1 MKSYT
6 FIIDTNQYAGN
17 FERHMCAFMTGMIGD
32 CGIGE
37 EYAKMYKNC
46 GLSPMKELLTYKS
59 DEHGVYRPCGIFPTP
74 GWINSGYKNYRYV
87 IDNLDEE
94 KALAEYNENIEKEAK
109 KIESQIYQGKDTEYS
124 KKQADQYRKNYKRD
138 KLQKWPAY
146 NSVGIY
152 MVVRPTDKEIALLK
166 ERAHAF
172 TSLKSEH
179 PCFSSISI
187 EGFRLLVETTSSHLE
202 AI

>member
-17 FERHMCAFMTGMIGD
+17 FERYMCAFMTGIVGD

-37 EYAKMYKNC
+37 EYAEMYKNS
-46 GLSPMKELLTYKS
+46 GLLPMEDLIRYKA
-59 DEHGVYRPCGIFPTP
+59 DEHGVYRPCEIVATP
-74 GWINSGYKNYRYV
+74 GWINTGYKYYR

-94 KALAEYNENIEKEAK
+94 SVLAEYNENIEKEAK
-109 KIESQIYQGKDTEYS
+109 KMESMIYQGKDAEYS
-124 KKQADQYRKNYKRD
+124 KKQADQYRKNHKKD
-138 KLQKWPAY
+138 KLSKWPAY

-172 TSLKSEH
+172 TSLKSKH
-179 PCFSSISI
+179 PWEDFSSISI